1 MMNKIRGLI
10 LLGLALVGFN
20 ALAISA
26 PSITSCTRTSST
38 SVSLAWTSVSGAS
51 YYVVKR
57 SWTASSSSASTLG
70 TPTGTSYTDSQAGV
84 DTCYYWVEAWDS
96 SGAHAISGMATA
108 ASGSGGGGSSGGSF
122 SINASDGT
130 STAGVIITWSAQ
142 TSATSY
148 RVVRGNTSNFEY
160 ANQLTTV
167 TGTSYTDTT
176 AVAGTT
182 YYYWIVAVKSSGNI
196 TSSYN
201 TGYRASSSGGGSGGG
216 ESGGGTSYDGQPYT
230 VKFNAN
236 GGTGSMANESFVYG
250 TAKALTLNTFTRTG
264 YIFIGWAKSASA
276 TTTAYDD
283 GQSVKNLTTTSGGTV
298 NLYAVWQANAYTIKF
313 NKNGGT
319 GTMANLAMTYDVAK
333 ALTANAFQRVNYKF
347 MGWATSASATT
358 ATYTDKQSVS
368 NLTATPDGTV
378 NLYAVWKLVLEVTSV
393 TARQRYP
400 WNGLVDIDV
409 TFAASGLSTVS
420 FEVKD
425 TKGNTNL
432 NARTFYVGNPSEN
445 NRTLEV
451 QPGTRRFVWDAFAD
465 LGQVTLSSFAVTA
478 KVTEKNFQVN
488 VTGGTGSGSFVQGKS
503 VTIAAAAK
511 TGYTFASWTGTTADT
526 GLLAS
531 ATSASTT
538 LTIPSRDV
546 AYEATYTPNTY
557 TVKFNANGG
566 SGTMP
571 VESFTYDV
579 SKALTANAFTRNGF
593 TFKGWADTADATS
606 AKYTNGQTVK
616 NLAAS
621 GTKNLYAVWDPQGV
635 QLWEG
640 GPYWAKNNLGAT
652 TPQGTGYFFWWGDTV
667 GYKRV
672 GDSWNAVDGSVTGF
686 SFASTNCPNYNKSLA
701 QLQSSGWVDGN
712 GSLVAAHDAATKYL
726 GAPWRMP
733 TSSDVSE
740 LRANTTC
747 ECTVRNGVS
756 GVLITGKGDY
766 ASKSI
771 FIPFAGVGTGTSF
784 KSGWTRNGGGQ
795 LLFGWCS
802 DTPTSSAIA
811 TSTGAWGMFHRHED
825 ADGHQL
831 YEYDWT
837 ITSKTFAR
845 YAGYQ
850 IRPIISYGN

>member
-1 MMNKIRGLI
+1 
-10 LLGLALVGFN
+10 
-20 ALAISA
+20 
-26 PSITSCTRTSST
+26 
-38 SVSLAWTSVSGAS
+38 
-51 YYVVKR
+51 
-57 SWTASSSSASTLG
+57 
-70 TPTGTSYTDSQAGV
+70 
-84 DTCYYWVEAWDS
+84 
-96 SGAHAISGMATA
+96 MATA

-122 SINASDGT
+122 TINASDGT

-148 RVVRGNTSNFEY
+148 RVVRGNTSDFQR
-160 ANQLTTV
+160 ASQLTTV

-201 TGYRASSSGGGSGGG
+201 TGYRASSSGGGTGGG
-216 ESGGGTSYDGQPYT
+216 GSGGGTSYDGQPYT

-236 GGTGSMANESFVYG
+236 GGTGTMANESFVYG

-298 NLYAVWQANAYTIKF
+298 NLYAVWQASAYTIKF

-347 MGWATSASATT
+347 VGWATTANATT
-358 ATYTDKQSVS
+358 ATYSNKQSVS
-368 NLTATPDGTV
+368 NLTATPDATV

-478 KVTEKNFQVN
+478 KVVEKNFQVN
-488 VTGGTGSGSFVQGKS
+488 VTGGTGSGSFIQGKS
-503 VTIAAAAK
+503 VTISAASK
-511 TGYTFASWTGTTADT
+511 TGYTFASWSGAAADT
-526 GLLAS
+526 GILAS

-571 VESFTYDV
+571 VESFTYGV
-579 SKALTANAFTRNGF
+579 SKALTANAFTRNGW
-593 TFKGWADTADATS
+593 TFLGWAETATATT
-606 AKYTNGQTVK
+606 AKYTNG
-616 NLAAS
+616 
-621 GTKNLYAVWDPQGV
+621 
-635 QLWEG
+635 
-640 GPYWAKNNLGAT
+640 
-652 TPQGTGYFFWWGDTV
+652 
-667 GYKRV
+667 
-672 GDSWNAVDGSVTGF
+672 
-686 SFASTNCPNYNKSLA
+686 
-701 QLQSSGWVDGN
+701 
-712 GSLVAAHDAATKYL
+712 
-726 GAPWRMP
+726 
-733 TSSDVSE
+733 
-740 LRANTTC
+740 
-747 ECTVRNGVS
+747 
-756 GVLITGKGDY
+756 
-766 ASKSI
+766 
-771 FIPFAGVGTGTSF
+771 
-784 KSGWTRNGGGQ
+784 
-795 LLFGWCS
+795 
-802 DTPTSSAIA
+802 
-811 TSTGAWGMFHRHED
+811 
-825 ADGHQL
+825 
-831 YEYDWT
+831 
-837 ITSKTFAR
+837 
-845 YAGYQ
+845 
-850 IRPIISYGN
+850 

>member
-358 ATYTDKQSVS
+358 ATYSNKQSVS

-478 KVTEKNFQVN
+478 KVVEKNFQVN

-511 TGYTFASWTGTTADT
+511 TGYTFASWSGAAADT
-526 GLLAS
+526 NLLAS
-531 ATSASTT
+531 VTAASTT
-538 LTIPSRDV
+538 FTVPSRDV

-566 SGTMP
+566 SGTMA

-579 SKALTANAFTRNGF
+579 SKALTANAFTRNGW
-593 TFKGWADTADATS
+593 TFKGWADTADATT

-616 NLAAS
+616 NLATS
-621 GTKNLYAVWDPQGV
+621 GTKNLYDVWERSRV
-635 QLWEG
+635 QLWAN
-640 GPYWAKNNLGAT
+640 GPYWAACNIGAEK
-652 TPQGTGYFFWWGDTV
+652 PEDYGYYFWWGSTV
-667 GYKRV
+667 GYLYENNVWV
-672 GDSWNAVDGSVTGF
+672 GSNGSSMTTWF
-686 SFASTNCPNYNKSLA
+686 NYEQVPTFNKSI
-701 QLQSSGWVDGN
+701 SSLKSAGWITDDSV
-712 GSLVAAHDAATKYL
+712 LVPNCDAAHVHWG
-726 GAPWRMP
+726 GAWRMP
-733 TSSDVSE
+733 TAQELRDLGSKCDWTWTTLNGINGYTVKGKGSYASANIFLPCAGRSGKYVGSESYYWSSIPYENGKTSAWGIDFDSSDH
-740 LRANTTC
+740 TTGPYN
-747 ECTVRNGVS
+747 RG
-756 GVLITGKGDY
+756 
-766 ASKSI
+766 
-771 FIPFAGVGTGTSF
+771 AGLT
-784 KSGWTRNGGGQ
+784 
-795 LLFGWCS
+795 
-802 DTPTSSAIA
+802 
-811 TSTGAWGMFHRHED
+811 
-825 ADGHQL
+825 
-831 YEYDWT
+831 
-837 ITSKTFAR
+837 
-845 YAGYQ
+845 
-850 IRPIISYGN
+850 IRPVRSYGN

>member
-70 TPTGTSYTDSQAGV
+70 TPSGTTYTDSQAGV

-122 SINASDGT
+122 TINASDGT
-130 STAGVIITWSAQ
+130 STEGVIITWSAQ
-142 TSATSY
+142 SGATGY
-148 RVVRGNTSNFEY
+148 RVVRGNSSNMDNASILVE
-160 ANQLTTV
+160 TV

-176 AVAGTT
+176 AVAGKT
-182 YYYWIVAVKSSGNI
+182 YYYWIVAKKSSGYV
-196 TSSYN
+196 TSSSN
-201 TGYRASSSGGGSGGG
+201 TGYRASSSSGGSG
-216 ESGGGTSYDGQPYT
+216 SGSGSGSSSGSSYDGQSYS

-236 GGTGSMANESFVYG
+236 GGTGTMANESFVYG
-250 TAKALTLNTFTRTG
+250 TAKALTINTFTRTG
-264 YIFIGWAKSASA
+264 YTFVGWATSASA
-276 TTTAYDD
+276 TTSAYDD
-283 GQSVKNLTTTSGGTV
+283 GQSVSNLTTTSGGTV

-358 ATYTDKQSVS
+358 ATYSNKQSVS

-488 VTGGTGSGSFVQGKS
+488 VTGGTGSGSFIQGKS
-503 VTIAAAAK
+503 VTISAASK
-511 TGYTFASWTGTTADT
+511 TGYTFASWSGTTADT
-526 GLLAS
+526 GILAS

-566 SGTMP
+566 SGSMN
-571 VESFTYDV
+571 VESFTYDTA
-579 SKALTANAFTRNGF
+579 KALTANAFTRKGW
-593 TFKGWADTADATS
+593 TFKGWADTADATT

-616 NLAAS
+616 NLATS
-621 GTKNLYAVWDPQGV
+621 GTKNLYAVWWHPGV
-635 QLWEG
+635 QLWEN
-640 GPYWAKNNLGAT
+640 GPFWAECNVGAT
-652 TPQGTGYFFWWGDTV
+652 TPEESGYYFWWGDTV
-667 GYKRV
+667 GYKWQNSQWVASDGSSSGFNFKAANCPTYNKSIAELKSSGYINSSSNLAAGYDAATQKLGSPWRIPTRQELIDLKNNTTFVKTIQNGVDGYLFTGV
-672 GDSWNAVDGSVTGF
+672 GSYASRSIFLPLAGCGSGTQFESGSPTGYCYGSTARDDTSGHDHYSSYLIMVYNSRTDEWKATVDGSEF
-686 SFASTNCPNYNKSLA
+686 RYF
-701 QLQSSGWVDGN
+701 GN
-712 GSLVAAHDAATKYL
+712 S
-726 GAPWRMP
+726 
-733 TSSDVSE
+733 
-740 LRANTTC
+740 
-747 ECTVRNGVS
+747 
-756 GVLITGKGDY
+756 
-766 ASKSI
+766 
-771 FIPFAGVGTGTSF
+771 
-784 KSGWTRNGGGQ
+784 
-795 LLFGWCS
+795 
-802 DTPTSSAIA
+802 
-811 TSTGAWGMFHRHED
+811 
-825 ADGHQL
+825 
-831 YEYDWT
+831 
-837 ITSKTFAR
+837 
-845 YAGYQ
+845 
-850 IRPIISYGN
+850 IRPVISANQ